1 MGYLTLK
8 DFSNQSSKFLILARS
23 SKLFSFLCLL
33 VQINTVCFQFIW
45 HFAVFEIDNN
55 DNMQVTCMA
64 LRTTRVSQNN
74 RHGNVCQKALY
85 VHYNKKYVQTDMTV
99 ILCNKKYTLKL
110 TFHQINFLGKGMPV
124 INSRLLVLISF
135 PPKGCNKNLIT
146 KTPFPF
152 VR

>member
-1 MGYLTLK
+1 MVL
-8 DFSNQSSKFLILARS
+8 
-23 SKLFSFLCLL
+23 
-33 VQINTVCFQFIW
+33 W

-55 DNMQVTCMA
+55 DNMQVTCKA
-64 LRTTRVSQNN
+64 FRTTRVSQNN

-110 TFHQINFLGKGMPV
+110 TFHQINFLGKGLPV

-135 PPKGCNKNLIT
+135 LPKGCNKNLNT
-146 KTPFPF
+146 KTLFSVCQVIVRISSHFKTHGPFF
-152 VR
+152 SFHIVSLYFYRTWCEETI